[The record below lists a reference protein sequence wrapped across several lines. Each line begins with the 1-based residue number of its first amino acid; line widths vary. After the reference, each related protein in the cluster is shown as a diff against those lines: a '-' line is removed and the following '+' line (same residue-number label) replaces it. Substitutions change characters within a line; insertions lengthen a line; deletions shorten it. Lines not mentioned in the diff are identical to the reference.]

1 MPSSNEATVAVVVK
15 VVRKYAD
22 VPGGMLPLL
31 HEIQANV
38 GFIPKDCVVHIA
50 SGMGLS
56 RAEVHGVI
64 SFYHDFHDQ
73 PRGEKTIHL
82 CRAEAC
88 YCIFFFEFSTFGV
101 RVCFLNFRA
110 HHFLKKDKK

>member
-1 MPSSNEATVAVVVK
+1 MPSSTEATVAVVAK
-15 VVRKYAD
+15 VVQKFAD
-22 VPGGMLPLL
+22 VPGGLLPLL
-31 HEIQANV
+31 HEVQAEV
-38 GFIPKDCVVHIA
+38 GFIPRDCVVHIA

-82 CRAEAC
+82 CRAELA
-88 YCIFFFEFSTFGV
+88 
-101 RVCFLNFRA
+101 
-110 HHFLKKDKK
+110 